1 MSNVA
6 VIIVKVIFISAFLFY
21 CLLLNHSFQTNPNR
35 ITNCFKLFS
44 ILQLYQLHLLN
55 ASFKGKIVRQGAVS
69 ALAVVALVRSSD
81 DKDTQQA
88 CIKALYNLL
97 DARNEMDRM
106 VDEGIVGA
114 LTTIGSSDAQSL
126 ILFAVGK

>member
-1 MSNVA
+1 M
-6 VIIVKVIFISAFLFY
+6 
-21 CLLLNHSFQTNPNR
+21 
-35 ITNCFKLFS
+35 
-44 ILQLYQLHLLN
+44 
-55 ASFKGKIVRQGAVS
+55 S

-126 ILFAVGK
+126 ILFAVGKKIQNSERCSAKCSL

>member
-1 MSNVA
+1 M
-6 VIIVKVIFISAFLFY
+6 
-21 CLLLNHSFQTNPNR
+21 
-35 ITNCFKLFS
+35 ITNCFQLFS
-44 ILQLYQLHLLN
+44 LLQLYKLHLLN
-55 ASFKGKIVRQGAVS
+55 ASLKGKIVRQGAVS